1 MTSSFGAT
9 EQKRTFMENIAMDID
24 HHLAPPQQPQTTEKA
39 AAIINGELVE
49 LRDWTPT
56 VRQLLAASGHQPT
69 TEYAFL
75 RWPEHGP
82 TEELGLD
89 EVVNLP
95 REGTAP
101 CQFLAIQADGVRYFV
116 FNDERYAWAGNLTE
130 NDVRKVG
137 RVSVSMDIVLE
148 QHGKPDLVLNPG
160 TPIDLSAPGVER
172 LRTQKRSWKLD
183 VHGVVIE
190 VDHPTILVR
199 DALIKADID
208 PNAGWTIRLKI
219 RGEPKRKVTLDDV
232 IDLTHPGIERLKLI
246 EDKINNGEAAAPIQ
260 RQFRLLDKDEQYLDS
275 CGLLWETVDDR
286 RRWLLVHHY
295 PLPDGYTEKSCCLA
309 IEVPQNYP
317 AAEIDMF
324 YCLPHLVLV
333 RGTSIPQTEYRQV
346 IQGRE
351 FQRWSRHRDPGQ
363 WSPVRDSVLSHLG
376 LVEESICRE
385 VAQ

>member
-1 MTSSFGAT
+1 MPSFGIT
-9 EQKRTFMENIAMDID
+9 EQNRTSMENMAMNTD
-24 HHLAPPQQPQTTEKA
+24 HHLDNSQQPQAARKA

-49 LRDWTPT
+49 LHDWTPT
-56 VRQLLAASGHQPT
+56 VRQLLAASGNQPA

-75 RWPEHGP
+75 RWPDHGP
-82 TEELGLD
+82 TEELGLE

-95 REGTAP
+95 REGATP
-101 CQFLAIQADGVRYFV
+101 QFLAIQADGVRYFV
-116 FNDERYAWAGNLTE
+116 LNDERYAWAGDLTE
-130 NDVRKVG
+130 SDVRKVG
-137 RVSVSMDIVLE
+137 RVPASMDIVLE
-148 QHGKPDLVLNPG
+148 QHGEPDLVLNLG
-160 TPIDLSAPGVER
+160 EPIDLSEPGVER

-190 VDHPTILVR
+190 IDQPTIVVR
-199 DALIKADID
+199 DALIKAEID
-208 PNAGWTIRLKI
+208 PNAGWTIRLKV
-219 RGEPKRKVTLDDV
+219 RGEPKRKVTLDDT

-246 EDKINNGEAAAPIQ
+246 EDKINNGEAAAPVQ

-275 CGLLWETVDDR
+275 RRLQWETVDDG
-286 RRWLLVHHY
+286 RRWLLIHNY
-295 PLPDGYTEKSCCLA
+295 PLPDGYTDKSCCLA

-324 YCLPHLVLV
+324 YCLPHLVLD
-333 RGTSIPQTEYRQV
+333 RGTDIPQTEYRQV

-351 FQRWSRHRDPGQ
+351 FQRWSRHREPGQ
-363 WSPVRDSVLSHLG
+363 WSPTRDSVLSHLG